1 MISKKTSHKK
11 LIKNSYEN
19 FPLWSSIYLKK
30 LMPDLASIYH
40 FCRTVDDLSDLN
52 KDIALKELS
61 KVEEMINNCY
71 AGKID
76 EKNIFF
82 NLCKIISKYN
92 LQRED
97 FQKLIQSNYQ
107 DLNKK
112 RYRDFD
118 ELINYCKLSANP
130 VGSIVLRIFGEYS
143 DANLILSNQ
152 ICTGLQLINFIQDI
166 NRDSKLD
173 RIYMPLDELNKFGVN
188 EEDILHENSTE
199 EFIEMIKFQCER
211 SKNIINSGKSLVS
224 NLHGSK
230 RIPISLFIHS
240 GNLVLKKIEKINYK
254 TATTRPFVTKLDK
267 SLLISKTLIRYLLN
281 KKLI

>member
-1 MISKKTSHKK
+1 MISKKTSDKE

-40 FCRTVDDLSDLN
+40 FCRTVDDLSDLK
-52 KDIALKELS
+52 KDFALKELG
-61 KVEEMINNCY
+61 KVEDMINDCY
-71 AGKID
+71 AGKIN

-82 NLCKIISKYN
+82 NLCKTISKYN
-92 LQRED
+92 LQKED

-112 RYRDFD
+112 RYKDFD

-130 VGSIVLRIFGEYS
+130 VGSMVLRIFGEYN